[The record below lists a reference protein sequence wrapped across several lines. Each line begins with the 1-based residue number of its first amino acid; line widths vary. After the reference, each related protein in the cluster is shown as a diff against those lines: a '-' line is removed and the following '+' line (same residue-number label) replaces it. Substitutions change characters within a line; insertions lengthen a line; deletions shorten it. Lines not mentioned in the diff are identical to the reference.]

1 MPNGLTVGGFSS
13 VNGSMVCTIL
23 WLCVCAGFSRYLL
36 RVCQVHLTRV
46 RFVDA
51 ETTSLKGGL
60 PGGLTSSFFD
70 RLRCRK
76 SPARGFWML

>member
-1 MPNGLTVGGFSS
+1 MPRGLTVGGISS
-13 VNGSMVCTIL
+13 VNGSTVCTVL
-23 WLCVCAGFSRYLL
+23 RLSTCAGFSCYLL
-36 RVCQVHLTRV
+36 RVCQVHLKRV
-46 RFVDA
+46 QFVDA

-76 SPARGFWML
+76 SPDRGFWTL

>member
-13 VNGSMVCTIL
+13 ANCSTICTVL
-23 WLCVCAGFSRYLL
+23 RLCACAGFLCYIL
-36 RVCQVHLTRV
+36 RVCQVHDTRV

-51 ETTSLKGGL
+51 ETTSLKRGL

-76 SPARGFWML
+76 SPARGFWTL